1 MAYQWGTLR
10 LKRQRYPGGVRH
22 GSDKKLKGG
31 IKERMKKANGFTER
45 VAEAAEGRGR
55 FRICLIDHKGAHI

>member
-1 MAYQWGTLR
+1 MAVT
-10 LKRQRYPGGVRH
+10 
-22 GSDKKLKGG
+22 KKLKGG
-31 IKERMKKANGFTER
+31 IKERMKKANGFIER